1 MSTMGGRSRNE
12 VKSSQIQIGIP
23 RQLNSMQTTPKPV
36 TTITK
41 STTTAMRTETLYPIH
56 PHPLFCIT
64 HNTCDSDKDCPG
76 GACKKHSKS
85 GV

>member
-1 MSTMGGRSRNE
+1 MSTMGGRSRNAA
-12 VKSSQIQIGIP
+12 KSSQTI
-23 RQLNSMQTTPKPV
+23 QLNSMQTTPKPV

-64 HNTCDSDKDCPG
+64 HNTCDSDEDCPG
-76 GACKKHSKS
+76 GACKKDSKS